1 MILFAGIVLGNL
13 MKTSLTKEQSQE
25 DKAEEGEKCQTIVL
39 DKNKRDLQ

>member
-25 DKAEEGEKCQTIVL
+25 NEVEGEEKYVTVVS
-39 DKNKRDLQ
+39 DKN